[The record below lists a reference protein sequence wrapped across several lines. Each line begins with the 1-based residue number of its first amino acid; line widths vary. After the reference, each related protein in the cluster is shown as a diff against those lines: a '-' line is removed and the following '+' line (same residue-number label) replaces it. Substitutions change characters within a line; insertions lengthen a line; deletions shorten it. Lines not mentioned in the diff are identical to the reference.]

1 MNSDLPQ
8 TLAANPVLSTW
19 ITVRTDGTI
28 ELRVGKV
35 ELGQGV
41 LTALTLIAANELG
54 VDANSVV
61 AASTNTENS
70 PDEGLTAGSMSIA
83 ISGASVRRVCAE
95 VRHLFVQTA
104 ALRERVDEGDIR
116 VVSGNFLDR
125 NDVHISSYAELAGQM
140 NLDVEASDNKLT
152 TQFQSDEHIEDLLRI
167 DLPDKV
173 LGRPRF
179 IHDLVFEGML
189 HARISRPPQAGAHLV
204 AVPIDEVKAMP
215 GVREVII
222 EGDFIAVIATRE
234 GQADRA
240 VTFLNANSSWN
251 KSAMLPDQTELAS
264 WLRMQPVETNHI
276 RAEGAD
282 HAPSATSTTLKA
294 TYSRPFIVHGSI
306 APSCAI
312 AAFDGERLRI
322 WSNSQGIFRLRFAI
336 ANALNLKEEHV
347 VIQHVESA
355 GSYGHNGADDA
366 AFEAALLALKMPG
379 SPIRVQWSRADE
391 LSWEPFG
398 PAMTSD
404 LEASLR
410 GDGIVTDWSSQVWS
424 NGHTSRPGY
433 VDTNGFLSEA
443 HRLSISELP
452 AALDPPPSAGFGIA
466 RNAEP
471 LYNFARMD
479 ISSHRLLAMPIR
491 TSALRSLGAHH
502 NVFAIESFMD
512 ELAAVAQQDPL
523 AFRIAHLSDP
533 RAIEVLLKA
542 TSLANWSGLREQNI
556 GRGLAFARYKNRGA
570 YCAVVAE
577 VEAEEQLLVKRLTI
591 AVDVGRV
598 ISADGVRNQ
607 IEGGAIQAT
616 SWALREQVRFDR
628 EAITSRDWE
637 SYPILS
643 FSDVPFVDV
652 HLISRPDEP
661 SLGAGEATMGPV
673 TAAIANAIFD
683 ALGVRLRSLPYTREN
698 ILAAIENQ

>member
-1 MNSDLPQ
+1 
-8 TLAANPVLSTW
+8 
-19 ITVRTDGTI
+19 
-28 ELRVGKV
+28 
-35 ELGQGV
+35 
-41 LTALTLIAANELG
+41 
-54 VDANSVV
+54 
-61 AASTNTENS
+61 
-70 PDEGLTAGSMSIA
+70 
-83 ISGASVRRVCAE
+83 
-95 VRHLFVQTA
+95 
-104 ALRERVDEGDIR
+104 
-116 VVSGNFLDR
+116 
-125 NDVHISSYAELAGQM
+125 
-140 NLDVEASDNKLT
+140 
-152 TQFQSDEHIEDLLRI
+152 
-167 DLPDKV
+167 
-173 LGRPRF
+173 
-179 IHDLVFEGML
+179 
-189 HARISRPPQAGAHLV
+189 
-204 AVPIDEVKAMP
+204 MP

-240 VTFLNANSSWN
+240 VTFLNTRSSWR
-251 KSAMLPDQTELAS
+251 KSAMLPDQIELAS
-264 WLRMQPVETNHI
+264 WLRIQPVETIQI
-276 RAEGAD
+276 RADGAD
-282 HAPSATSTTLKA
+282 HGPSDISTTLKA

-306 APSCAI
+306 APSCSIAI
-312 AAFDGERLRI
+312 FDGERLRI
-322 WSNSQGIFRLRFAI
+322 WSNSQGVFRLRSAI
-336 ANALNLKEEHV
+336 ANSLSLKEEQV

-379 SPIRVQWSRADE
+379 SPIRIQWSRADE

-404 LEASLR
+404 LEASLS
-410 GDGIVTDWSSQVWS
+410 GEGVVTDWSSNVWS
-424 NGHTSRPGY
+424 NGHASRPGY
-433 VDTNGFLSEA
+433 ADINGFLSEA
-443 HRLSISELP
+443 HRHGASELP

-471 LYNFARMD
+471 LYSFARMD
-479 ISSHRLLAMPIR
+479 VSSHRLLTMPIR

-512 ELAAVAQQDPL
+512 ELAEVAGQDPL

-542 TSLANWSGLREQNI
+542 TSRTNWGASREPNI

-570 YCAVVAE
+570 YCAVVAD
-577 VEAEEQLLVKRLTI
+577 VEAEEQVLIKRLTI

-643 FSDVPFVDV
+643 FSEVPIVDV

-673 TAAIANAIFD
+673 TAAIANAIYD
-683 ALGVRLRSLPYTREN
+683 ALGVRLRKLPFTREN
-698 ILAAIENQ
+698 ILEVIETQ